1 MSEQAMTQTAAEPIR
16 ATPEQRTA
24 ALERYVATAGQQG
37 WRVQSMTS
45 TQAQLLKGKPTNHV
59 LHLILSLIT
68 LGAWLLVW
76 AAVVL
81 FAGQKQRLVT
91 VDEFG
96 NVQAS

>member
-1 MSEQAMTQTAAEPIR
+1 MTTTSAKP
-16 ATPEQRTA
+16 TPEARTA
-24 ALERYVATAGQQG
+24 ALERYVAEAGRHG
-37 WRVQSMTS
+37 WRVQSMST

-68 LGAWLLVW
+68 LGLWLLVW
-76 AAVVL
+76 IGVVI

-96 NVQAS
+96 NVHTS